1 MSYKKLDDREP
12 VFRLTTITTRI
23 VYKKRLK
30 NAKCLR
36 KNNLYKCVQRNQ
48 VSLRNLVSLS
58 SGYFC
63 SMPNDKDCLSEG
75 IDPILS
81 YKQSL

>member
-1 MSYKKLDDREP
+1 NIVRNISKLIRDHQ

-23 VYKKRLK
+23 VYKKGLK
-30 NAKCLR
+30 NA
-36 KNNLYKCVQRNQ
+36 
-48 VSLRNLVSLS
+48 
-58 SGYFC
+58 
-63 SMPNDKDCLSEG
+63 NDKDCLSEGIKNANDKDCLTEG